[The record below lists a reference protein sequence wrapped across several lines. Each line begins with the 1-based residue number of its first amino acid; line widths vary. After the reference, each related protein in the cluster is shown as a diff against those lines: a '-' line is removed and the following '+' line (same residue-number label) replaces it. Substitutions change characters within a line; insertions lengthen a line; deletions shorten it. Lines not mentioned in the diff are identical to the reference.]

1 MAPEII
7 LKQGHGKAVDWWS
20 LGILIFEMLVGLPP
34 FYNKNTR
41 MAYEKLLTNELE
53 VPSDVSPEADS
64 LLRGLLARNPAQRLG
79 SKVAAHEAS
88 HDGVSEIKSHSWFRG
103 VDFDRVLAMEETTPF
118 KPKVKN
124 MKDVSNFAAHFTKE
138 RLSMQ
143 HRGSG
148 GSGGKEA
155 GAPAEKH
162 FPDFHYVAPPPSLLL
177 PLPVSLLYT
186 HSLPP

>member
-1 MAPEII
+1 
-7 LKQGHGKAVDWWS
+7 
-20 LGILIFEMLVGLPP
+20 
-34 FYNKNTR
+34 

-162 FPDFHYVAPPPSLLL
+162 FPDFHYVAPPPL
-177 PLPVSLLYT
+177 PTVAPTRVPT
-186 HSLPP
+186 VHSLSPALAGCAGAPHDRAALA